1 VGGGIVMEMNTKFGN
16 IPVNKEG
23 DKFEL
28 PVPHD
33 SELSKALKKFDAKM
47 WLEFLEKCRAA
58 GIQAEEIVAIT
69 NKDNNMVVLT
79 SNNEKSLE
87 SLMNCV
93 ADTANSNGATIV
105 TPVQPSAKQPHEVEV
120 NPQAIEDIEKRLGI

>member
-1 VGGGIVMEMNTKFGN
+1 MNMSTKMGDVS
-16 IPVNKEG
+16 IDKVG
-23 DKFEL
+23 DKYEL

-33 SELSKALKKFDAKM
+33 SELSKALKRFDAKM

-79 SNNEKSLE
+79 SSNEKSLE
-87 SLMNCV
+87 SLLTCV
-93 ADTANSNGATIV
+93 EDTATSNGATV
-105 TPVQPSAKQPHEVEV
+105 NVQPNQKSVKQPHEVEV
-120 NPQAIEDIEKRLGI
+120 NPQAIEDIEKRLGFN

>member
-1 VGGGIVMEMNTKFGN
+1 MNISTKMGD
-16 IPVNKEG
+16 IPINKEG
-23 DKFEL
+23 DKYEL

-33 SELSKALKKFDAKM
+33 SELSKTLKKFDAKM

-79 SNNEKSLE
+79 SSNEKSLE

-93 ADTANSNGATIV
+93 VDTANSNGTVTTI
-105 TPVQPSAKQPHEVEV
+105 PVQPTVKQPREVEV